1 MLVHK
6 GFFDERD
13 RGALDDVVEVKKHRR
28 RLLTFFLDR
37 LLASFLGR
45 LLAFFSR
52 PLANVASLLTT
63 VLRCCHRTGCLRWRN
78 ASTTVRWS
86 WRGGSLCGAAAIGTT
101 RRASPACH
109 TPGW

>member
-28 RLLTFFLDR
+28 LLTFFLDR
-37 LLASFLGR
+37 LLTSFLGR
-45 LLAFFSR
+45 LLSSFLDRLLAFF
-52 PLANVASLLTT
+52 LTA
-63 VLRCCHRTGCLRWRN
+63 LRFCHRIGCLRWRN

-86 WRGGSLCGAAAIGTT
+86 WRGGSSCGAAAIGAT